1 MSDRILYVDDDAA
14 NLTVMKA
21 ACAGEFDI
29 VTVSDGA
36 AALDLIGTQKI
47 AVVLADQRMPGMTGV
62 DVLERVRQE
71 SPATIRVLVTAYSD
85 IHEAAAA
92 INRAH
97 VHRYLRKPW
106 QPEELRALL
115 RDALEV
121 FHTHQRLHELER
133 RFMETERVYA
143 LGVVAASIAHE
154 VRSPLT
160 ALIGHLD
167 VARQRLDRLIDLER
181 TGGMGLEDHL
191 VAYNGLALNLTRA
204 VETTEN
210 VIQITRGVELGARH
224 DDASRTADLC
234 DLVET
239 TLLMVKADLTR
250 KTRLLKDLR
259 TVPPVRGSRT
269 AIGQIVLNLIVN
281 ALQALPD
288 DRPRAENVIEITLLY
303 NDEHVQLVV
312 ADNGPGVPEA
322 VRNTIFEPFFTT
334 KHDGGTGLGLA
345 ISKRIVEQLGGSI
358 SITSSDRGGARFTV
372 NLVPITTN
380 RPRA

>member
-1 MSDRILYVDDDAA
+1 MSQRILYVDDDAA

-21 ACAGEFDI
+21 ACAAEFDV
-29 VTVSDGA
+29 VTATSGA
-36 AALDLIGTQKI
+36 AALEILTSQEV

-62 DVLERVRQE
+62 DVLEHVRTE
-71 SPATIRVLVTAYSD
+71 SPATVRVLVTAYSD

-106 QPEELRALL
+106 QPEELRTLL

-121 FHTHQRLHELER
+121 HRTHERLRELER

-167 VARQRLDRLIDLER
+167 VARHRLDRLTDLER
-181 TGGMGLEDHL
+181 SGGMGLEDHL
-191 VAYNGLALNLTRA
+191 VEYNSLALNLARA
-204 VETTEN
+204 IETTEN
-210 VIQITRGVELGARH
+210 VIQITRGVELGARR
-224 DDASRTADLC
+224 DDGSHTADLR

-250 KTRLLKDLR
+250 KARLLKDFH

-269 AIGQIVLNLIVN
+269 AIGQVVLNLLVN
-281 ALQALPD
+281 AIQALPA
-288 DRPRAENVIEITLLY
+288 DRPRVDNVIEVGLGH
-303 NDEHVQLVV
+303 DGERVQLVV
-312 ADNGPGVPEA
+312 ADNGPGIPAEVQA
-322 VRNTIFEPFFTT
+322 RIFDPFFTT
-334 KHDGGTGLGLA
+334 KQEGGTGLGLA

-358 SITSSDRGGARFTV
+358 AVTGDEGRGARFTV
-372 NLVPITTN
+372 TLVPVSG
-380 RPRA
+380 A